1 MDGLLGF
8 EPKLKLSK
16 SFVLTITLQAI
27 LKLVERVGVEPT
39 TFWLQTR
46 CSSLPWANAPKLN
59 WNDLHLV
66 HPWVLIITG
75 QRERHLTF
83 HLSKLVGV
91 AGFEPALSRP
101 QTERLAWLAYT
112 PNKMAGPLGFEPRPK
127 VLETSI
133 LANYTTDLNKIENT
147 NIRKEL

>member
-46 CSSLPWANAPKLN
+46 CSSLP
-59 WNDLHLV
+59 
-66 HPWVLIITG
+66 
-75 QRERHLTF
+75 
-83 HLSKLVGV
+83 
-91 AGFEPALSRP
+91 
-101 QTERLAWLAYT
+101 
-112 PNKMAGPLGFEPRPK
+112 
-127 VLETSI
+127 
-133 LANYTTDLNKIENT
+133 
-147 NIRKEL
+147 